1 MTPLDTTTQVG
12 ETHLLFRTYNRRSP
26 RAIACRTSWLSLP
39 LTLSPPR
46 SPHGS
51 RCDNQRTVWSR
62 VEDAAAVGV
71 VTSVPCSRVE
81 DAAAVGR
88 GRHTHHAAQVM
99 HLVRGRGRGRAGVR
113 VRVRG
118 RSRVGRSGGRV
129 HLSAM
134 TGAPGLSTALADA
147 AVVRVRVRGRG

>member
-81 DAAAVGR
+81 DAAAVGVITSVPCSRVEDAAAVGR

-99 HLVRGRGRGRAGVR
+99 HLVRGGGRAVVR
-113 VRVRG
+113 VRGRG
-118 RSRVGRSGGRV
+118 RSRVGRSAGR
-129 HLSAM
+129 
-134 TGAPGLSTALADA
+134 APG
-147 AVVRVRVRGRG
+147 